1 MNKKI
6 ITILALIT
14 IFGVGLGT
22 GYFVTVKYFH
32 KSSHEEMEK
41 HETPGAIK
49 EAKAEEQLYT
59 CPMHPFIITEA
70 PGACPI
76 CGMALVSVKGDSGG
90 SVGDENAIRID
101 PVVRQNMGVRTG
113 VAKRAQLKKNIRTVG
128 MVSYDET
135 AISSVNTK
143 IDGWIEKLFVNE
155 TGQFVKAG
163 EPLLEIYSPELLSSQ
178 KELLIAIKH
187 YEEVKSSPYEEV
199 VEGAKSLIEASKDR
213 LRLWDITERE
223 LLALEQSGKVKKTLT
238 IYAPGSG
245 VVIEKNAFLGT
256 HVSPGTELYRVADI
270 SRVWV
275 DADIY
280 EFEMPWVKKGQRA
293 KVVLDYI
300 PGKTFTGKVSYIYPY
315 LEEKTKTVKV
325 RIVIPNPGFSL
336 KPNMYA
342 HVEIESRLADGAL
355 LVPTEAVLRTGMKNI
370 IFVEKEEGKFL
381 PREVTLG
388 VETGNGSVQ
397 VLEGI
402 EESDK
407 IVLSGQFM
415 LDSESSIREAIR
427 KMTAGGKEGSTEGME
442 HIGH

>member
-6 ITILALIT
+6 ITILALST
-14 IFGVGLGT
+14 IFGVGIGT
-22 GYFVTVKYFH
+22 GYFVTVKYLHTSPF
-32 KSSHEEMEK
+32 KEMEG
-41 HETPGAIK
+41 HDTPGALK
-49 EAKAEEQLYT
+49 EANAEEHLYT

-76 CGMALVSVKGDSGG
+76 CGMTLVSVKGDSGG
-90 SVGDENAIRID
+90 SEGDENAIRID

-113 VAKRAQLKKNIRTVG
+113 VAKRGQLKKIIRTVG

-143 IDGWIEKLFVNE
+143 IAGWIEKLFVDE

-163 EPLLEIYSPELLSSQ
+163 EPLLEIYSPELLSAQ

-199 VEGAKSLIEASKDR
+199 VVGAKSLIEASKDR
-213 LRLWDITERE
+213 LRLWDITEKE
-223 LLALEQSGKVKKTLT
+223 LLTLEQSGKVKKTMT

-245 VVIEKNAFLGT
+245 VVIVKKAFLGT
-256 HVSPGTELYRVADI
+256 HVRPGTELYRVADI

-280 EFEMPWVKKGQRA
+280 EFEIPWVKKGQSA

-300 PGKTFTGKVSYIYPY
+300 PGKTYAGKVSYIYPY

-336 KPNMYA
+336 KPDMYA
-342 HVEIESRLADGAL
+342 HVEIESKLGDGAL
-355 LVPTEAVLRTGMKNI
+355 MVPTEAVLRTGVKNI
-370 IFVEKEEGKFL
+370 VFIEKEEGKFI
-381 PREVTLG
+381 PREVKLG

-397 VLEGI
+397 ILEGI
-402 EESDK
+402 EENDT

-427 KMTAGGKEGSTEGME
+427 KMTAGGGEGPKEGME